1 MVKFDISY
9 ITAIQTE
16 RLPYSDSVH
25 LWLLHKHFQ
34 TQRDFAAVACIS
46 FVLHNSKLRAM
57 THKLNT
63 HLE

>member
-16 RLPYSDSVH
+16 RLPYWDSVH
-25 LWLLHKHFQ
+25 LWLPHKHFQ
-34 TQRDFAAVACIS
+34 TRRDFAAVACIS